1 MTQKVPFT
9 HQSVIITIFISLVT
23 LGLYIPLWFITY
35 RTALNSLQA
44 QKQLPITGPVVTLVL
59 LGTWHLFNF
68 LSFFTDFTGDNESL
82 NNIYDSIY
90 FISFIAGI
98 IWSIILSFQVQRML
112 SSYTQTQKYA
122 VGYVGLFT
130 FLFNIFYLQFK
141 VNQLI
146 RYEENQVWDI
156 DSIGQHLKNN

>member
-1 MTQKVPFT
+1 MTQKVQFT
-9 HQSVIITIFISLVT
+9 HQSVIITIFISIIT

-35 RTALNSLQA
+35 RTALNSLHKR
-44 QKQLPITGPVVTLVL
+44 KQLSLSGPVVTLVL
-59 LGTWHLFNF
+59 LGIWHLFNF
-68 LSFFTDFTGDNESL
+68 LGFFTDFTGSNELFNSF
-82 NNIYDSIY
+82 YESIY
-90 FISFIAGI
+90 FISFVAGS
-98 IWSIILSFQVQRML
+98 IWSIVLSFQVQNIL
-112 SSYTQTQKYA
+112 SSYTYAQKYSI
-122 VGYVGLFT
+122 GYVGLFT